1 MKILVLLLTL
11 ICFLTACAA
20 ESTPPSLPADALF
33 APTADPAAAPVS
45 PPPET
50 TAAETEPPETEPPA
64 PVMLLLPDG
73 MESDLTDPAAGEL
86 LAQIAALAA
95 EAKLSAVCMLPDG
108 TVYYAIGADEKY
120 PAASTLKPPF
130 CQYLLDSKK
139 DLTEEI
145 PLGEIT
151 RPSSSG
157 LFTDPT
163 AAFPAEM
170 LMEYAVRYSDSMAYL
185 ALHSHY
191 GAKGFNAWL
200 KTVGITGLR
209 LPNTFEYTDITARQ
223 LSILMAYILR
233 RAEESGDTRLT
244 DWMKNTTFP
253 YGIAQGTDHKI
264 AQKYGFEGGNLGFH
278 HTAVIFADPPY
289 ILTVMSHLNPNTDDI
304 TPFEEITRLSD
315 ALHRLMQE
323 K

>member
-1 MKILVLLLTL
+1 MKILAFFLALLIL
-11 ICFLTACAA
+11 AGCA
-20 ESTPPSLPADALF
+20 SPPVPPSLPGDSLRADSA
-33 APTADPAAAPVS
+33 APAVAPVS

-50 TAAETEPPETEPPA
+50 AAPETEPPA
-64 PVMLLLPDG
+64 PAVLSLPDG
-73 MESDLTDPAAGEL
+73 MESALTDPAAGDL
-86 LAQIAALAA
+86 LAQISALAA

-108 TVYYAIGADEKY
+108 TIYYAIGADEKY

-130 CQYLLDSKK
+130 CQYLLDSGK

-157 LFTDPT
+157 LFTDPQ

-185 ALHSHY
+185 ALHTHY

-223 LSILMAYILR
+223 LSIFMAYILR
-233 RAEESGDTRLT
+233 RAQESGDSRLL
-244 DWMKNTTFP
+244 DWMKNTTFTA
-253 YGIAQGTDHKI
+253 GIAGGTDHEI

-278 HTAVIFADPPY
+278 HTAVVFADPPY

-304 TPFEEITRLSD
+304 SSFEEITRLSD
-315 ALHRLMQE
+315 RLHALMQE

>member
-1 MKILVLLLTL
+1 MKILALFLVLLTL
-11 ICFLTACAA
+11 AGCA
-20 ESTPPSLPADALF
+20 SPPVPPSLPADSLF
-33 APTADPAAAPVS
+33 APAADPAAAPVS

-64 PVMLLLPDG
+64 PAVLILPDG

-86 LAQIAALAA
+86 LMQIAALAA
-95 EAKLSAVCMLPDG
+95 EVNLSAVCMLPDG

-130 CQYLLDSKK
+130 CQYLLDSQK

-151 RPSSSG
+151 RPSASG

-200 KTVGITGLR
+200 RTVGITGLR

-223 LSILMAYILR
+223 LSTFMAYILR
-233 RAEESGDTRLT
+233 RAEESGDNRLT

-253 YGIAQGTDHKI
+253 YGIAQGTDHEI
-264 AQKYGFEGGNLGFH
+264 AQKYGFEGGDLGFH

-304 TPFEEITRLSD
+304 SSFAEITRLSD
-315 ALHRLMQE
+315 TLHRLIQE